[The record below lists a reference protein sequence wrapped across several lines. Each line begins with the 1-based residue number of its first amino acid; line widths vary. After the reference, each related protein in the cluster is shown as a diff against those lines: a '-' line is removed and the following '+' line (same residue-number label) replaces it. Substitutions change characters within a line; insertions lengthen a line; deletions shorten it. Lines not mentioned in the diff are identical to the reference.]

1 MRVLQLEMITC
12 LKLNVGDYKIVTVL
26 MLPLAGYVGDSV
38 TVTDRCVIGACCTV
52 DTANETLPPGTVITG
67 GDQLK
72 WCREPTTQVK
82 EQYRYLSCYCDF
94 VI

>member
-1 MRVLQLEMITC
+1 
-12 LKLNVGDYKIVTVL
+12 
-26 MLPLAGYVGDSV
+26 MLVIIIINSYHKQSVSLSLHYPLAGYTGDSV

-82 EQYRYLSCYCDF
+82 EQFRYLSCYCDF
-94 VI
+94 CRIGFQ